1 MVIRNTINCKT
12 ELSLNWIENC
22 VLTTAANTSKAIFNI
37 TDAKLYVQIVT
48 LSAEDNVNLSKLLSE
63 GFKRTVYWDEHTVIG
78 NEMVEIAANNEE
90 KYIRELL
97 ESSFQGVKRF
107 FVLAYKN
114 KEGDN
119 KVSINSF
126 KKYFLP
132 RVKIENCNIEIDGR
146 NLYDQ
151 AINDSIKQYNEIRK
165 IPTKQG
171 DDYTTGCVLDFALF

>member
-1 MVIRNTINCKT
+1 
-12 ELSLNWIENC
+12 
-22 VLTTAANTSKAIFNI
+22 
-37 TDAKLYVQIVT
+37 
-48 LSAEDNVNLSKLLSE
+48 
-63 GFKRTVYWDEHTVIG
+63 
-78 NEMVEIAANNEE
+78 MVEIAANNEE

-97 ESSFQGVKRF
+97 ESSCQGVKRF
-107 FVLAYKN
+107 FVLAYNN

-126 KKYFLP
+126 KKYFP

-171 DDYTTGCVLDFALF
+171 DDYTTGCVLDFAYFDKKITDLLQLI